1 MNILQFLFGKN
12 LMDKNVEVKPGT
24 FYLDVETKELFFDDP
39 SNSSSQHNKVIDTGT
54 LIYRVTEKITF
65 PADGS
70 DFDDNGN
77 SGGNGGNSGEDGGNS
92 GENNGNSTSAI
103 LGIAVLGSMTL
114 GSE

>member
-1 MNILQFLFGKN
+1 
-12 LMDKNVEVKPGT
+12 MDKNVEVKPGT

-77 SGGNGGNSGEDGGNS
+77 S
-92 GENNGNSTSAI
+92 TSAV